1 MSQTLMHKLKLA
13 NIVSSHTRDGIANF
27 QYLIIA
33 NHSSAKAPLLS
44 SATGRDCFLS
54 RKYSTTFTTGNTTDV
69 LELSSGNAK
78 KVSKFQRRSSAGNLL
93 KCNEPVVRTPPPII
107 NSLPSR
113 KPLHHS
119 TDSQG
124 TLRPNHVTGLD
135 NSIDLKAQLRKA
147 YDDALHYCH
156 CKLIFTSPHFDA
168 FDMSILILLT
178 FYHFSR
184 FLAAKKL
191 PEDVDPTAVFACN
204 RLNLR
209 DIHVYGFDYDY
220 TLVNYKKQLES
231 LIYNLGREVLLEKFK
246 VKN

>member
-1 MSQTLMHKLKLA
+1 MSQTLMHKLKLGNSVA

-33 NHSSAKAPLLS
+33 NHSSAKALLS
-44 SATGRDCFLS
+44 SVTGPDCFLS
-54 RKYSTTFTTGNTTDV
+54 RKYSTTLTTSNTFDV
-69 LELSSGNAK
+69 STSKVK

-135 NSIDLKAQLRKA
+135 NSIDLKEQLKKA

-156 CKLIFTSPHFDA
+156 CKLI
-168 FDMSILILLT
+168 L
-178 FYHFSR
+178 
-184 FLAAKKL
+184 
-191 PEDVDPTAVFACN
+191 
-204 RLNLR
+204 
-209 DIHVYGFDYDY
+209 
-220 TLVNYKKQLES
+220 
-231 LIYNLGREVLLEKFK
+231 
-246 VKN
+246 